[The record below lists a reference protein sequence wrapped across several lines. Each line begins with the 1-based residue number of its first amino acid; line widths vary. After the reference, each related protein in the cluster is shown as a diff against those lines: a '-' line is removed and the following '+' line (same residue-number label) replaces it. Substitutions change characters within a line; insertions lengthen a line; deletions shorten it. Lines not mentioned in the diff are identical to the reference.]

1 MSEQKPSV
9 GRMVHYVSYGTPGG
23 EYQSVCRSATIAEVG
38 GWVTVG
44 NDSASLGP
52 GVKGAQRIQE
62 WDPEACALVVSN
74 PTGLFFKTCPYD
86 GGDQPTYRGGTW
98 HWPERV

>member
-1 MSEQKPSV
+1 
-9 GRMVHYVSYGTPGG
+9 MVHYVSFGTPGG
-23 EYQSVCRSATIAEVG
+23 EYRSVCRSATIAEVG

-44 NDSASLGP
+44 NNNAGLGS

-62 WDPEACALVVSN
+62 WDPEACALVVAN
-74 PTGLFFKTCPYD
+74 PTGLFFKTCPYH
-86 GGDQPTYRGGTW
+86 GGDPGHVDATPTYRGGTW